1 MKCLAVLTVMALV
14 SGATAQAPESSGIP
28 GIRTIEDLDKAA
40 VFSFAIMSDNNSD
53 SPKTAPEFARMVKW
67 IAEAGDAFVIG
78 LGDHLDKGLGRSF
91 LDFVAENKWWHD
103 HFYPNV
109 ADHENHFYGKGQGDW
124 GAGKKIFDE
133 VDLRSRKG
141 VEIRPNGAEYYA
153 KIPVKGYT
161 VHLIQLSY
169 PDEPPDP
176 DVAFRPDSR
185 KYLADTIKK
194 IDKGE
199 KDIIIAC
206 AHSRYG
212 WWTYLLSDEQ
222 RKVVMEKAD
231 LVLSATVHVFARI
244 PVDGYEERGAL
255 CVNTGSITY
264 PRFFTPPGYVQV
276 HVLENPLRLVV
287 QYIHANLEQRQLQ
300 SGEYAWLKYING
312 KIEPAKFAADMALG
326 TQAGASLIP

>member
-1 MKCLAVLTVMALV
+1 MKHVAVLIVMALV
-14 SGATAQAPESSGIP
+14 PGVTAQAPQSP
-28 GIRTIEDLDKAA
+28 GIRGICIIGDLDKAA
-40 VFSFAIMSDNNSD
+40 VFSFAAMSDNHND
-53 SPKTAPEFARMVKW
+53 SPKTALDFGKMVKW
-67 IAEAGDAFVIG
+67 IRESRDEFVIG

-91 LDFVAENKWWHD
+91 LDFLAENRWWHD

-109 ADHENHFYGKGQGDW
+109 ADHENDFYGRGQWDW
-124 GAGKKIFDE
+124 GAGKKILDE

-141 VEIRPNGAEYYA
+141 VEVRPNGAEYYA
-153 KIPVKGYT
+153 RIRVKGYT

-185 KYLADTIKK
+185 RYLADTIEK

-222 RKVVMEKAD
+222 RKIVMEKAD
-231 LVLSATVHVFARI
+231 LVLSATTHVFARI
-244 PVDGYEERGAL
+244 RVEGYEDHGAL
-255 CVNTGSITY
+255 CINTGSITY
-264 PRFFTPPGYVQV
+264 PRLLTPPGYVQV
-276 HVLENPLRLVV
+276 HVLEKPLRLVV
-287 QYIHANLEQRQLQ
+287 QYVHANLEQRQLQ
-300 SGEYAWLKYING
+300 SGEYAWVKYING
-312 KIEPAKFAADMALG
+312 KIELARFAPGPLPG
-326 TQAGASLIP
+326 TESRTSSMP

>member
-1 MKCLAVLTVMALV
+1 MILAH
-14 SGATAQAPESSGIP
+14 GATAQSPESSGIP
-28 GIRTIEDLDKAA
+28 GIQTIEDLDKAA
-40 VFSFAIMSDNNSD
+40 VFSFAIMGDSHNN

-67 IAEAGDAFVIG
+67 IKEAGDAFVIG
-78 LGDHLDKGLGRSF
+78 LGDHVVKGLGRSF
-91 LDFVAENKWWHD
+91 LDFLAENKWWHD
-103 HFYPNV
+103 QFYPNV
-109 ADHENHFYGKGQGDW
+109 ADNENQFYGKGQDDW

-133 VDLRSRKG
+133 VNLRSRKH

-176 DVAFRPDSR
+176 VIAFPPDSR
-185 KYLADTIKK
+185 QFLADTIRK
-194 IDKGE
+194 INKGD

-231 LVLSATVHVFARI
+231 LVLSATVHVYARI
-244 PVDGYEERGAL
+244 PVQGYKNRGAL
-255 CVNTGSITY
+255 CVNTGSITN

-276 HVLENPLRLVV
+276 HVLGNPLRLVV
-287 QYIHANLEQRQLQ
+287 QYIHANREKRELQ
-300 SGEYAWLKYING
+300 SGEYAWLKYVNG
-312 KIEPAKFAADMALG
+312 KIEPARFPGVPYPPEADLE
-326 TQAGASLIP
+326 